1 LSCPLLCS
9 RCDPR
14 RPRFSWFHQ
23 LPTAGAPCEAFFSRR
38 ARRVAVSWS
47 LCLKRRCG
55 SWCAQTSR
63 SVLCIAGH
71 TQYLRLVSVSRP
83 PAHRLMILS
92 DLAASVFFRQHSSES
107 TSRFPLR
114 FRTPVVLGPVLR
126 FNNHRRF
133 SFGLVLRWYCSD
145 YHRFSLVS
153 IRLFE
158 SLECTA
164 VGVTPVFV
172 HRAAGLVSPRF
183 SHLAQRAGRHRVLIC
198 VLRSSRR
205 FFIAQSMLSNGY

>member
-14 RPRFSWFHQ
+14 RLRFSWFQ
-23 LPTAGAPCEAFFSRR
+23 QPPTAGAPCEAFFSRR
-38 ARRVAVSWS
+38 ARRAAVSWS

-63 SVLCIAGH
+63 SVPCVAGH

-83 PAHRLMILS
+83 PAHLLMILS

-114 FRTPVVLGPVLR
+114 FRTPLVFRVR
-126 FNNHRRF
+126 FFTNVAG
-133 SFGLVLRWYCSD
+133 S
-145 YHRFSLVS
+145 SLV
-153 IRLFE
+153 RLEVSRFF
-158 SLECTA
+158 CTA
-164 VGVTPVFV
+164 PGS
-172 HRAAGLVSPRF
+172 ALVS
-183 SHLAQRAGRHRVLIC
+183 
-198 VLRSSRR
+198 RSARCPVAS
-205 FFIAQSMLSNGY
+205 

>member
-1 LSCPLLCS
+1 LSHRLWFGQRLLAIIAGVPSEHHLSPLDFLATAVPVFVLSEEPC
-9 RCDPR
+9 R
-14 RPRFSWFHQ
+14 RFS
-23 LPTAGAPCEAFFSRR
+23 
-38 ARRVAVSWS
+38 VS
-47 LCLKRRCG
+47 
-55 SWCAQTSR
+55 Q
-63 SVLCIAGH
+63 
-71 TQYLRLVSVSRP
+71 
-83 PAHRLMILS
+83 
-92 DLAASVFFRQHSSES
+92 
-107 TSRFPLR
+107 
-114 FRTPVVLGPVLR
+114 RTPVVLGPVLR

-164 VGVTPVFV
+164 VGVTPVFI
-172 HRAAGLVSPRF
+172 HRAAGPVSPRF